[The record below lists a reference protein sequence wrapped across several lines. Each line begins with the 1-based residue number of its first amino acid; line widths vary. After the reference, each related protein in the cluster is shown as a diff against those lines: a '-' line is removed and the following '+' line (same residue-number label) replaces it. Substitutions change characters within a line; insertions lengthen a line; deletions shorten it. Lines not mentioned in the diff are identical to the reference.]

1 MRKIFVLSPVALVG
15 LAGLVILSAAQP
27 ASVNMHEYCLQAS
40 SSSMQESFLTMEQCV
55 VAISGQGGRCTREL
69 YLAAEAIASH
79 ACASKHIDRPRLQ
92 RID

>member
-55 VAISGQGGRCTREL
+55 AAISGQGGRCTREL
-69 YLAAEAIASH
+69 YPAEANASH